1 VSAESANSWNESQSL
16 PPALLAM
23 EDGTVYR
30 GFGFGAADGPDA
42 PGAGEIVFNTA
53 ITGYQE
59 VLTDPSYRGQI
70 VTMTAPEIGNVGIN
84 PVDFESA
91 RPWCAGFVVR
101 ELSSVVS
108 NWRASGSLHDLL
120 AAHGVAGITG
130 IDTRAVTRRIRLS
143 GAQRA
148 VITRRVDDPA
158 GAVARARNHP
168 SLEGRDLVR
177 EVTAAGPYG
186 WDEPLWQG
194 PRAPSRPIAEVR
206 PQRHHVVAYDFGIKR
221 GILRHLRSMGAKV
234 DVVPATTPAR
244 EALAMKPDGIFLSN
258 GPGDP
263 AAVGY
268 AVEAAREICAAKLP
282 VFGICLG
289 HQILG
294 LALGGKTYKL
304 KFGHHGANHPVM
316 DLGTRKVEITSQNH
330 GFAVDVDSLAG
341 KAVLSHV
348 SLNDKTVEGM
358 RHGELP
364 VFSVQY
370 HPEASPGPNDA
381 GYLFDR
387 FRVSMEE
394 RRRR

>member
-1 VSAESANSWNESQSL
+1 
-16 PPALLAM
+16 M

-30 GFGFGAADGPDA
+30 GLGFGAAADN
-42 PGAGEIVFNTA
+42 AGEIVFNTA

-70 VTMTAPEIGNVGIN
+70 VLMTAPEIGNVGVN
-84 PVDFESA
+84 PEDFESA

-101 ELSSVVS
+101 DLSPRVS
-108 NWRASGSLHDLL
+108 NWRASGSLHALM
-120 AAHGVAGITG
+120 AEHGVAGITG

-148 VITRRVDDPA
+148 VITRAVGDPA
-158 GAVARARNHP
+158 AAVAKARNHP
-168 SLEGRDLVR
+168 SLEGRDLVKD
-177 EVTAAGPYG
+177 VTCAAPYEWTEG
-186 WDEPLWQG
+186 LWQPPNSG
-194 PRAPSRPIAEVR
+194 YQPPPA
-206 PQRHHVVAYDFGIKR
+206 RHHVVAYDYGIKR
-221 GILRHLRSMGAKV
+221 GILRRLRGSGCKV
-234 DVVPATTPAR
+234 TVVPAATPAKDVM
-244 EALAMKPDGIFLSN
+244 ALKPDGIFLSN

-263 AAVGY
+263 AAVEY
-268 AVEAAREICAAKLP
+268 AIDSARTLVKTGTP
-282 VFGICLG
+282 TFGICLG

-316 DLGTRKVEITSQNH
+316 DLSTQKVEITSQNH
-330 GFAVDVDSLAG
+330 GFAVDVDSLEG
-341 KAVLSHV
+341 RAVLSHV

-358 RHGELP
+358 RHDSLP

-381 GYLFDR
+381 TYLFDR
-387 FRVSMEE
+387 FLKLIEE
-394 RRRR
+394 NKRR

>member
-1 VSAESANSWNESQSL
+1 MPDVKDKPL
-16 PPALLAM
+16 VPALLAM

-30 GFGFGAADGPDA
+30 GLGFGAEADN
-42 PGAGEIVFNTA
+42 AGEIVFNTA

-70 VTMTAPEIGNVGIN
+70 VLMTAPEIGNVGVN
-84 PVDFESA
+84 PEDFESA

-101 ELSSVVS
+101 DLSPRVS
-108 NWRASGSLHDLL
+108 NWRASGSL
-120 AAHGVAGITG
+120 AALMAEHGVAGITG
-130 IDTRAVTRRIRLS
+130 IDTRAVTRRIRIS

-148 VITRRVDDPA
+148 VITRAVSDPNA
-158 GAVARARNHP
+158 AVAKARSHP
-168 SLEGRDLVR
+168 SLEGRDLVKD
-177 EVTAAGPYG
+177 VTSAQPCEWTEG
-186 WDEPLWQG
+186 LWQ
-194 PRAPSRPIAEVR
+194 PPNSSYVAPPV
-206 PQRHHVVAYDFGIKR
+206 RHHVVAYDFGIKR
-221 GILRHLRSMGAKV
+221 GILRRLRGSGCKV
-234 DVVPATTPAR
+234 TVVPAATPAK
-244 EALAMKPDGIFLSN
+244 EVMSLKPDGIFLSN

-263 AAVGY
+263 AAVEY
-268 AVEAAREICAAKLP
+268 AIESARQLVQTGTP
-282 VFGICLG
+282 TFGICLG

-316 DLGTRKVEITSQNH
+316 DLGTQKVEITSQNH
-330 GFAVDVDSLAG
+330 GFAVDVDSLDG

-358 RHGELP
+358 RHGTLP

-381 GYLFDR
+381 TYLFDR
-387 FRVSMEE
+387 FIKLMDEHK
-394 RRRR
+394 RR

>member
-1 VSAESANSWNESQSL
+1 MSAESANLESQGL

-70 VTMTAPEIGNVGIN
+70 VTMTAPEIGNVGVN

-91 RPWCAGFVVR
+91 RPGCAGFVVR

-108 NWRASGSLHDLL
+108 NWRASGSLHELL

-143 GAQRA
+143 GAQKA
-148 VITRRVDDPA
+148 VITRKVDDPA
-158 GAVARARNHP
+158 GAVARARKHP

-177 EVTAAGPYG
+177 EVTAAAPYS

-194 PRAPSRPIAEVR
+194 PRAPGRPAPEVR
-206 PQRHHVVAYDFGIKR
+206 PARHHVVAYDFGIKR

-244 EALAMKPDGIFLSN
+244 DVLAMKPDGIFLSN
-258 GPGDP
+258 GPADP

-268 AVEAAREICAAKLP
+268 GIEAARELCASKLP

-330 GFAVDVDSLAG
+330 GFAVDLDSMAG

-348 SLNDKTVEGM
+348 SLNDRTVEGM
-358 RHGELP
+358 RHAELP

-387 FRVSMEE
+387 FRGLLEE